1 MLGVWHLIDAERTF
15 DPQLAVP
22 CECGKGHFT
31 TGNGGAKAEQLCKVT
46 WLGGHGGHGAGE
58 IC

>member
-22 CECGKGHFT
+22 CELGKGHFT
-31 TGNGGAKAEQLCKVT
+31 TGNSGGHGAEQLCKVT
-46 WLGGHGGHGAGE
+46 WLGGHAPE
-58 IC
+58 IS

>member
-31 TGNGGAKAEQLCKVT
+31 TGNSGGHGAEQLCKVT
-46 WLGGHGGHGAGE
+46 WLGGHAPE
-58 IC
+58 IS